1 VKASRNI
8 SKPNRWRSQHET
20 GPGITDTLKGQ
31 TFIVTGASRGIGL
44 AAARSI
50 GKRGGRVAL
59 FGRDRKALDLAV
71 SEIGNGALPVAV
83 DLADRDALLAAID
96 SSVEAMGGLDG
107 IVNNAGLSLASKI
120 EALRPEDVT
129 IQVNTNLLAAIYG
142 CQAVIPHFRKRGG
155 GRIVNIGSASVR
167 HMDEFAYISIYTATK
182 AALERFT
189 VDLRDEVK
197 GDNIGVTI
205 LSPGGTETSFGSG
218 WAPDVAAMAF
228 GEWIRRAPLFDGTMP
243 AEPVGEAIAGCFELP
258 PGTAFDFLEIRPN
271 KVLSRQEYAE
281 NMYAARADNR

>member
-1 VKASRNI
+1 MSD
-8 SKPNRWRSQHET
+8 S
-20 GPGITDTLKGQ
+20 LKGQ

-59 FGRDRKALDLAV
+59 FGRDRQALDLAV
-71 SEIGNGALPVAV
+71 SEIGNGALPVVV
-83 DLADRDALLAAID
+83 DLQDRDALLAAIEN
-96 SSVEAMGGLDG
+96 SVAAMGGLDG

-120 EALRPEDVT
+120 EELRPQDVT
-129 IQVNTNLLAAIYG
+129 TQVNTNLLAAIYA

-167 HMDEFAYISIYTATK
+167 HLDEFAYISIYTATK

-189 VDLRDEVK
+189 IDLRDEVK
-197 GDNIGVTI
+197 ADNISVTI

-218 WAPDVAAMAF
+218 WAPETAAMAF
-228 GEWIRRAPLFDGTMP
+228 GEWLRRAPLFDGTMQ
-243 AEPVGEAIAGCFELP
+243 AEPVGEAIANCFELP

-271 KVLSRQEYAE
+271 KPMSRQEYAE
-281 NMYAARADNR
+281 NLYAARADNR

>member
-1 VKASRNI
+1 M
-8 SKPNRWRSQHET
+8 
-20 GPGITDTLKGQ
+20 TDTLKGQ

-44 AAARSI
+44 AAAKSI
-50 GKRGGRVAL
+50 GRRGGRVAL
-59 FGRDRKALDLAV
+59 FGRDTKALELAV

-96 SSVEAMGGLDG
+96 CSIEAMGGLDG

-129 IQVNTNLLAAIYG
+129 TQVNTNLLAAIYS

-167 HMDEFAYISIYTATK
+167 HLDEFAYISIYTATK

-228 GEWIRRAPLFDGTMP
+228 GEWIRRAPSFDGTMP
-243 AEPVGEAIAGCFELP
+243 AEPVGEAIAACFELP

>member
-1 VKASRNI
+1 MS
-8 SKPNRWRSQHET
+8 
-20 GPGITDTLKGQ
+20 DTLKGQ

-59 FGRDRKALDLAV
+59 FGRDRAALDLAV

-83 DLADRDALLAAID
+83 DLQDRDALLAAIE
-96 SSVEAMGGLDG
+96 SSVTAMGGLDG

-129 IQVNTNLLAAIYG
+129 VQVSTNLLAAIYA

-189 VDLRDEVK
+189 KDLREEVK
-197 GDNIGVTI
+197 AENIGVTI

-228 GEWIRRAPLFDGTMP
+228 GEWLRRAPLFDGTMP
-243 AEPVGEAIAGCFELP
+243 AEPVGEAIAACFELP

-271 KVLSRQEYAE
+271 KPMSRQEYAE
-281 NMYAARADNR
+281 NLYAARADNR